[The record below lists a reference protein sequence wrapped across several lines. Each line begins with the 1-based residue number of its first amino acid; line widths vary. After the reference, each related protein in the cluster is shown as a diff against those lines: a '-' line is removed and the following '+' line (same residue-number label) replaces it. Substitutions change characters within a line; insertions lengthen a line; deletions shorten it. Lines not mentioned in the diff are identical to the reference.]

1 VQVGRRDA
9 VARLPR
15 ADGQDAALKRRRAQ
29 CAGGREMTDTVGQA
43 EDAGAAGGDDVER
56 APAERLRGG
65 DCQHGRR
72 RDSVFGQRRQ
82 EGELAAAA
90 LDNVL
95 AVQGGVPVAGLAAER
110 QQALHGAETRRMRG
124 GVPVEPVS
132 QNAALQG
139 QRFAQQVVDRQPGAA
154 GGERGEL
161 LFGERV
167 QQGVILAQG
176 FCRLAES
183 RAQVGRPGG
192 LEMRQHGVAHR
203 VARNRGV
210 AVRGIL
216 APRHFARAQPGT
228 QGLAR
233 DRKQRADHAAAA
245 EMRVRA
251 QAGEARGAGTA
262 GQAQQQGFGHVVGVV
277 AGGERVQRLLFA
289 GAAEEVQARVA
300 RGHFQRAAVG
310 GARGE
315 RRAAAH
321 ERQPGAGGE
330 GFDKARVLVRLLAQS
345 VVQVED
351 SQRDAARPALRDQQ
365 VEEGHGI
372 RAAGDRHA
380 QVCDRVQ
387 QAVASDHLRHRRVE
401 TAGIRDVT
409 GETR

>member
-1 VQVGRRDA
+1 
-9 VARLPR
+9 
-15 ADGQDAALKRRRAQ
+15 
-29 CAGGREMTDTVGQA
+29 M
-43 EDAGAAGGDDVER
+43 
-56 APAERLRGG
+56 
-65 DCQHGRR
+65 
-72 RDSVFGQRRQ
+72 
-82 EGELAAAA
+82 
-90 LDNVL
+90 
-95 AVQGGVPVAGLAAER
+95 PVAGLAAER
-110 QQALHGAETRRMRG
+110 QQALHGAETRRLRAC
-124 GVPVEPVS
+124 VPVEPVA

-139 QRFAQQVVDRQPGAA
+139 QRFAQQVVDGQRTAA
-154 GGERGEL
+154 AGERGEL

-216 APRHFARAQPGT
+216 APRQVACAQPGA

-233 DRKQRADHAAAA
+233 DRKQRTDHAAAA

-251 QAGEARGAGTA
+251 QAGEARSAGAA
-262 GQAQQQGFGHVVGVV
+262 GQSQQQGFSHVVGVV
-277 AGGERVQRLLFA
+277 SGGERVQRLLFA
-289 GAAEEVQARVA
+289 GVAEEVQTRVT

-321 ERQPGAGGE
+321 ERQPFSGGE
-330 GFDKARVLVRLLAQS
+330 GFDKERVPVRLVAQP

-351 SQRDAARPALRDQQ
+351 GQRDAARPALRDQQ
-365 VEEGHGI
+365 VQEGHRI

-387 QAVASDHLRHRRVE
+387 HAVAHDHLRHRRVE
-401 TAGIRDVT
+401 AARIRDVT